1 MICDLGCGEGFLY
14 EGLTREGYEKVSEEG
29 RITQVKNKHSFGRDK
44 ILSFDLVAIK
54 PFIEVADIRSLP
66 VEKESADVVV
76 FCLSLMG
83 KNYLEFITE
92 AHRILK

>member
-1 MICDLGCGEGFLY
+1 LGCGEGFLY

-29 RITQVKNKHSFGRDK
+29 RVTQVKNKHSFGRDN

-54 PFIEVADIRSLP
+54 PFIKVADIRSLP
-66 VEKESADVVV
+66 VEKGSVDVVV

-83 KNYLEFITE
+83 KNYVEFMTE
-92 AHRILK
+92 AQRILK